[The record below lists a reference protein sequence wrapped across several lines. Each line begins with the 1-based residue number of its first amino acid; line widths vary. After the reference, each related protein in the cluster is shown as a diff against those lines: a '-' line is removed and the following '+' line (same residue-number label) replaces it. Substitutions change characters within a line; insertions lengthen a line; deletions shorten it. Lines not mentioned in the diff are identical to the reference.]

1 MKKQYK
7 QFNLEEALQGNVK
20 VETKSGYKV
29 KEMYLFKDTNNEY
42 PLVCLLERKPG
53 EVVGDFI
60 YLYNK
65 EGKFDFIGEDSIN
78 DLHMYEKPTVC
89 YTNVYK
95 MKDGTLHLGSS
106 NKTKE
111 QAINAICEPKGA
123 TYIKTIE
130 ITDETYDNVNCD
142 SEKQDTFYFD
152 DLNQMMSII
161 GDMFGGSGGK

>member
-7 QFNLEEALQGNVK
+7 EFNLEEALQGNVE

-29 KEMYLFKDTNNEY
+29 KEMYLFEATNNEY

-53 EVVGDFI
+53 EAVGDFI
-60 YLYNK
+60 YQYNK
-65 EGKFDFIGEDSIN
+65 EGKFDFMGEDSIN
-78 DLHMYEKPTVC
+78 DLHMYKKPTVC
-89 YTNVYK
+89 YVNVYK
-95 MKDGTLHLGSS
+95 TPSGKLYLGSAY
-106 NKTKE
+106 KTKE
-111 QAINAICEPKGA
+111 QAIDGICPPNSY

-130 ITDETYDNVNCD
+130 VDDQTYDNVNCD